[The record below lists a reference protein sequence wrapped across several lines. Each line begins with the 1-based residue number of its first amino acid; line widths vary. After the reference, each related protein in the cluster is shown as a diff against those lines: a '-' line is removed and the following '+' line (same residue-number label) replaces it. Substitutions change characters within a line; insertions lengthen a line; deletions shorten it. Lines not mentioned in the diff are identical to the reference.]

1 MFGASVRAILLGFDD
16 PMDRVAWV
24 LFLFGLLVE
33 FGLFGTLIFEF
44 QHPLHTFV
52 ALLAFA
58 ALTCHQV
65 LVLRNFR
72 VPHMRDGNGVRAVLV
87 VGVLFGVLNGE
98 VPYMV
103 VVLGLID
110 GQAVVG
116 RETAF
121 KVLFFIGVLL
131 ISLVTLVWDRLSR
144 QHSIENDRLATNA
157 TPMPVPGQWRMAA
170 MIWSCP
176 TRYKFIAS
184 DFGAL
189 LVALLLLLTV
199 LSMDTK
205 FKDFL
210 AQSSS
215 AAYFGFLFDTENIV
229 FLVGICV
236 VAYSFIIFGRLKSA
250 FVIDPEDLRKI
261 AF

>member
-1 MFGASVRAILLGFDD
+1 MFGASLRSILLGFDD

-24 LFLFGLLVE
+24 LFLCGLLVE
-33 FGLFGTLIFEF
+33 FGLFGSLIFEF
-44 QHPLHTFV
+44 QHLLHALV
-52 ALLAFA
+52 ALLAFI

-72 VPHMRDGNGVRAVLV
+72 VPHMRDRNGIRAVLV

-98 VPYMV
+98 VPYMF
-103 VVLGLID
+103 VVLGLIEN
-110 GQAVVG
+110 QSLVG

-144 QHSIENDRLATNA
+144 QHSIENDRLAQDA
-157 TPMPVPGQWRMAA
+157 APEPGPGQWLATMV
-170 MIWSCP
+170 WSWP
-176 TRYKFIAS
+176 TRYKFIVS

-199 LSMDTK
+199 LSMDPL

-210 AQSSS
+210 KHSSKAS
-215 AAYFGFLFDTENIV
+215 HFGFLFDTETIV

-250 FVIDPEDLRKI
+250 FVIDPVDLRKI